1 MDTIFFFGID
11 GEYGYLSNWF
21 PCNFE
26 LEFHDKKYEFKNV
39 EQGMMASKAILF
51 KDEETFKK
59 ILNTSN
65 PKSVKALG
73 RKVKNFN
80 EKVWD
85 KYKKT
90 IVKTVVMSKF
100 KYNPDLLRKLIAT
113 GEKYLAEDSPYD
125 KTWGIGTKSKK
136 LKDTKKWPGQNLL
149 GIILMEVR
157 KEFTN
162 QKM

>member
-1 MDTIFFFGID
+1 MDIIFFFGIE
-11 GEYGYLSNWF
+11 GENGYLSNWF
-21 PCNFE
+21 PCEFE
-26 LEFHDKKYEFKNV
+26 LEFDNKKYKFENV

-51 KDEETFKK
+51 KDYDIFQK

-80 EKVWD
+80 EKIWD

-90 IVKTVVMSKF
+90 IVKTVVTSKF
-100 KYNPDLLRKLIAT
+100 AYNRNLLEKLTAT
-113 GEKYLAEDSPYD
+113 GDKHLAEDSPYD

-136 LKDTKKWPGQNLL
+136 MKETKTWPGQNLL

-157 KEFTN
+157 KELN
-162 QKM
+162 I

>member
-11 GEYGYLSNWF
+11 GYLSNWF

-26 LEFHDKKYEFKNV
+26 LEFRDKKYKFKNV

-51 KDEETFKK
+51 KDEEIFKK

-73 RKVKNFN
+73 RKVKNFD

-85 KYKKT
+85 KYKKI
-90 IVKTVVMSKF
+90 IVKTVVTSKF
-100 KYNPDLLRKLIAT
+100 TRIC
-113 GEKYLAEDSPYD
+113 
-125 KTWGIGTKSKK
+125 
-136 LKDTKKWPGQNLL
+136 
-149 GIILMEVR
+149 
-157 KEFTN
+157 
-162 QKM
+162 